1 MSIRSL
7 LHCAEWPRL
16 HACVVPPSHLNGV
29 VMKFLNRCLLLL
41 TAVTLLAFSNTA
53 FAQRGLERALE
64 AQRVHNP
71 NFFQV
76 DGVVATGIS
85 VDKAGNAVIK
95 VYTAN
100 AGTKVPAFA
109 NGVAVKKFVAGPI
122 TAWDRPVD
130 QMKKP
135 GRGGGGGGGGGDTG
149 GTNPQTRLVR
159 PVAIGAS
166 IGTYRPS
173 AANACFA
180 GTLGCRLKGSNGQRY
195 ILSNNHVMAEENAG
209 SVGNDLIIQ
218 PGTLDNGCVLDLN
231 DVIGSLSGFEPIKF
245 NGQANFIDAAVAETT
260 IADTGFASPT
270 EAYGAP
276 SSNTQSAYVGMP
288 VQKFGRTTSLT
299 RGEVDSINVTV
310 NVGYTAGTALF
321 ENQIIIIGK
330 RQRGRKLVDA
340 TFSEGGDSGSLIVTQ
355 GDNDPVGLLFAG
367 NSSVTIANP
376 INEVLTTLSA
386 LNGTMLMVDD
396 GN

>member
-1 MSIRSL
+1 
-7 LHCAEWPRL
+7 
-16 HACVVPPSHLNGV
+16 
-29 VMKFLNRCLLLL
+29 MKLLNRRLLLL
-41 TAVTLLAFSNTA
+41 TAVALLAFSSSA

-76 DGVVATGIS
+76 DGVVATGVS
-85 VDKAGNAVIK
+85 VDQAGNAVIK
-95 VYTAN
+95 VYTEN

-109 NGVAVKKFVAGPI
+109 NGVAVQKFVAGPI

-135 GRGGGGGGGGGDTG
+135 GRGGGGGGGGGDSG

-166 IGTYRPS
+166 IGTYRPNAS
-173 AANACFA
+173 NACFA

-231 DVIGSLSGFEPIKF
+231 DVIGSLSGFVPIKF
-245 NGQANFIDAAVAETT
+245 NGQANFIDAAVAATT
-260 IADTGFASPT
+260 TDDTGFASPT

-276 SSNTQSAYVGMP
+276 SSNSQSAYVGMP

-299 RGEVDSINVTV
+299 LGEVDSINVTV

-321 ENQIIIIGK
+321 ENQIIIVGK
-330 RQRGRKLVDA
+330 RRRGRKIVDA

-355 GDNDPVGLLFAG
+355 GNNDPVGLLFAG

-376 INEVLTTLSA
+376 IDEVLTTLSV
-386 LNGTMLMVDD
+386 LNGTVLTVDD